1 MLNVKITNK
10 DAQEVLYD
18 FDTNAIDAVFTTQ
31 NYTGVC
37 SAGESRFADVAIRIT
52 RFDFIEKSYYEKSPL
67 LMLLVQVL
75 RENGHDEPEEAN
87 SADPHFEEI
96 FRDFMHRGFM
106 REDKPEET
114 P

>member
-18 FDTNAIDAVFTTQ
+18 FDTSAIDVVYTTQ

-37 SAGESRFADVAIRIT
+37 SVGESTLADVAMRIT
-52 RFDFIEKSYYEKSPL
+52 NFDFIEKSYYEKSPL
-67 LMLLVQVL
+67 LMLLVQLL
-75 RENGHDEPEEAN
+75 RANGHDEPEEAN
-87 SADPHFEEI
+87 SADPNFEEI
-96 FRDFMHRGFM
+96 YRGFM